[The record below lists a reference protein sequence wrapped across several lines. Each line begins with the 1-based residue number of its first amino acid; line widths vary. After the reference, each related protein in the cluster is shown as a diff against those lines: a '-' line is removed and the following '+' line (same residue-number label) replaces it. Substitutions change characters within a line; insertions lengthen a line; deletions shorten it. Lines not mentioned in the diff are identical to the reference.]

1 MDWKLLT
8 VVFAH
13 ILGLSTVSGSC
24 YYNSYTSKY
33 YCYYD
38 YSSYDYYYRYYYSNY
53 SYTLGVGAILGII
66 FGSLAGLATLIGL
79 IVCLCVCV
87 CRKTSPNQGTVLYY
101 NPNTNAGA
109 TVLQTT
115 QTSIQPYTQQ
125 GFYSPYPVQ
134 MQPSG
139 QATGQ
144 SGAISGALPP
154 QYSPPEQSTE
164 NENSTQK
171 Y

>member
-8 VVFAH
+8 VVFAN

-24 YYNSYTSKY
+24 YYNSYTSNY
-33 YCYYD
+33 YCYDD
-38 YSSYDYYYRYYYSNY
+38 YSNYDYYYSYYRNY

-79 IVCLCVCV
+79 VVCLCVCV
-87 CRKTSPNQGTVLYY
+87 CRKTTPNQGAVLYY

-115 QTSIQPYTQQ
+115 QTSTQPYTQQ

-134 MQPSG
+134 NG
-139 QATGQ
+139 AF
-144 SGAISGALPP
+144 SGASPP
-154 QYSPPEQSTE
+154 QYSPPQQATD
-164 NENSTQK
+164 NENHTQK